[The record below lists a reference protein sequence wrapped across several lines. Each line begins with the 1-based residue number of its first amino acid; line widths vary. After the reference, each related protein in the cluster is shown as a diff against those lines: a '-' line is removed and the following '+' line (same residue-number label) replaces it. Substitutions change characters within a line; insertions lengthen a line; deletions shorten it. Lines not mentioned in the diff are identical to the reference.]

1 MQPFLSGVAFVGLY
15 GLSYGILLF
24 IISIGL
30 VITMG
35 LMRVMNLAHGA
46 FAAIG
51 GYATIALM
59 KSAGLPYGLALAC
72 AVVGVA
78 ALAVLLERAVFAY
91 LYSASD
97 LDQVLMTLGVNFVV
111 IAFLTLVFG
120 PNLYPAALPPSL
132 RGSVDLGFRSFETY
146 RLFLTTIGFA
156 VAALVYFGF
165 ERTSF
170 GARLRAA
177 VDNRTM
183 AQAIGI
189 DTGRLFSISFAIGAG
204 LAALGGGVGMGL
216 MPLEPF
222 YPLKYL
228 VLVLI
233 VVSLSGTG
241 DVRSALG
248 AALFVGLVDTAGR
261 FLLPEVGGFLIY
273 ALLIGLIVWRRD
285 GLFVPRTAR

>member
-1 MQPFLSGVAFVGLY
+1 MHAFLSGLAFVALY
-15 GLSYGILLF
+15 GVSYGLVLF

-35 LMRVMNLAHGA
+35 LMRVINLAHGA

-51 GYATIALM
+51 GYATVALM
-59 KSAGLPYGLALAC
+59 NGAGLPYGVALTW

-78 ALAVLLERAVFAY
+78 ALGVALERAIFAY
-91 LYSASD
+91 LYSAPD

-111 IAFLTLVFG
+111 IAALTLAFG
-120 PNLYPAALPPSL
+120 PNLYPMTEPAFL
-132 RGSVDLGFRSFETY
+132 RGSLDLGFRNFETY
-146 RLFLTTIGFA
+146 RVFVAVVGVV
-156 VAALVYFGF
+156 VAAVVYFGF

-177 VDNRTM
+177 VDNRSM

-189 DTGRLFSISFAIGAG
+189 DTDKLFSLSFAIGGG
-204 LAALGGGVGMGL
+204 LAALGGGVGAGML
-216 MPLEPF
+216 PLEPF

-233 VVSLSGTG
+233 VVSLSGPG
-241 DVRSALG
+241 NVRSALG
-248 AALFVGLVDTAGR
+248 AAVFVGVVETAGR
-261 FLLPEVGGFLIY
+261 YLAPEIGGFLIY
-273 ALLIGLIVWRRD
+273 ALMIALVVWRGD
-285 GLFVPRTAR
+285 GLFVRQTTR

>member
-1 MQPFLSGVAFVGLY
+1 MQAFMSGAAFVILY
-15 GLSYGILLF
+15 GVSYGLVLF

-59 KSAGLPYGLALAC
+59 KGLGLPYVVALF
-72 AVVGVA
+72 V
-78 ALAVLLERAVFAY
+78 AVLLVALIGAALERVIFSY
-91 LYSASD
+91 LYTAPD
-97 LDQVLMTLGVNFVV
+97 LDQVLMTLGLNFVA
-111 IAFLTLVFG
+111 IAALSLIFG
-120 PNLYPAALPPSL
+120 PNLYPMSQPAFL
-132 RGSVDLGFRSFETY
+132 RGNVDLGFRSFEIY
-146 RLFLTTIGFA
+146 RLFVMAVGLA
-156 VAALVYFGF
+156 VAALVFFGF

-177 VDNRTM
+177 VDNRSM

-189 DTGRLFSISFAIGAG
+189 DTGQLFSLSFAIGGG
-204 LAALGGGVGMGL
+204 LAALGGGVGAGML
-216 MPLEPF
+216 PLEPF

-233 VVSLSGTG
+233 VVSLSGAG
-241 DVRSALG
+241 NVRAALG
-248 AALFVGLVDTAGR
+248 ASILVGVIDTAGR
-261 FLLPEVGGFLIY
+261 LLMPELGGFLIY
-273 ALLIGLIVWRRD
+273 FLLIVLIVWRGD
-285 GLFVPRTAR
+285 GLFVRQIAR

>member
-1 MQPFLSGVAFVGLY
+1 MQAVLSGAAFVGLY
-15 GLSYGILLF
+15 GLSYGLVLF
-24 IISIGL
+24 IISVGL

-59 KSAGLPYGLALAC
+59 NKPGLPYVVALI
-72 AVVGVA
+72 
-78 ALAVLLERAVFAY
+78 LAVLLTALISAALERVIFSY
-91 LYSASD
+91 LYSAPD

-111 IAFLTLVFG
+111 IAAISLVFG
-120 PNLYPAALPPSL
+120 PNLYPMRLPAFL
-132 RGSVDLGFRSFETY
+132 HGNVDLGFRSFEVY
-146 RLFLTTIGFA
+146 RLFVVA
-156 VAALVYFGF
+156 VGVAIAALVYYGF

-189 DTGRLFSISFAIGAG
+189 DTSRLFSLSFALGGG
-204 LAALGGGVGMGL
+204 LAALGGGVGAAML
-216 MPLEPF
+216 PLEPF

-233 VVSLSGTG
+233 VVALSGAG
-241 DVRSALG
+241 NVRSALG
-248 AALFVGLVDTAGR
+248 ASIFVGIVDTAGR
-261 FLLPEVGGFLIY
+261 LIMPEIGGFLIY
-273 ALLIGLIVWRRD
+273 VLLIVLVVWRGE
-285 GLFVPRTAR
+285 GLFVSQTAR